1 MLMTNE
7 LPEDLVAQILVWL
20 PVVSLLRL
28 KCVCKSWY
36 ALITHKNFIAKHLLH
51 NKNSNTHIL
60 LQTRD
65 KATEDYVVSMLS
77 YETLQ
82 VSHTKPL
89 PPPYFEIDKKFVPPP
104 IHGFHL
110 KVDIVVV
117 GSCNGIVCLHD
128 NYGLNIVLW
137 NPATRETKVVPESKL
152 LRCPVGYLV
161 YFNGIG
167 FGFDAKT
174 NDYKIINLRHT
185 MPDLTIPY
193 SRIQCIFQRKEKER
207 GGQTTPA
214 TPCLKKKKK
223 KKSIHEGHGKER
235 EEELVLYRECSVRK
249 KQSSGLKEQEEE
261 MASFSASMHDR
272 EVDGQ
277 ESERQG
283 RSLPKLRG
291 GF

>member
-1 MLMTNE
+1 MQHRDQQMLMTNE

-51 NKNSNTHIL
+51 KKNSNTHIL

-65 KATEDYVVSMLS
+65 KATKDYVVSILS

-82 VSHTKPL
+82 VSHTQPL
-89 PPPYFEIDKKFVPPP
+89 PPLYFEIDKKFVPPP
-104 IHGFHL
+104 ILGFHF

-152 LRCPVGYLV
+152 LRCPAGYLV

-167 FGFDAKT
+167 FGFDA
-174 NDYKIINLRHT
+174 
-185 MPDLTIPY
+185 
-193 SRIQCIFQRKEKER
+193 
-207 GGQTTPA
+207 
-214 TPCLKKKKK
+214 
-223 KKSIHEGHGKER
+223 
-235 EEELVLYRECSVRK
+235 
-249 KQSSGLKEQEEE
+249 
-261 MASFSASMHDR
+261 
-272 EVDGQ
+272 
-277 ESERQG
+277 
-283 RSLPKLRG
+283 
-291 GF
+291 